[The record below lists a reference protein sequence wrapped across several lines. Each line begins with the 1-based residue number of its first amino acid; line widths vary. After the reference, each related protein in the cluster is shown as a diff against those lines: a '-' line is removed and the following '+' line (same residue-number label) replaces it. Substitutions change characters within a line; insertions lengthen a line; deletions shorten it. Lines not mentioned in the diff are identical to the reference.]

1 MTKRQRV
8 LAVLHGEKPDHIPV
22 GFSLHFPADQNAG
35 EAGVLAHLEFF
46 RETDADLVKIMNE
59 NLVPAQGMISGPD
72 DWSCIAPINK
82 KTPFIKKQLDFT
94 KNILDQYDGDG

>member
-22 GFSLHFPADQNAG
+22 GFSLHFPAGQNAG
-35 EAGVLAHLEFF
+35 EAGVRAHLEFF

-59 NLVPAQGMISGPD
+59 NLVPAQGTISGPD
-72 DWSCIAPINK
+72 GWSCIAPINRSEERRVGK
-82 KTPFIKKQLDFT
+82 ECRL
-94 KNILDQYDGDG
+94 